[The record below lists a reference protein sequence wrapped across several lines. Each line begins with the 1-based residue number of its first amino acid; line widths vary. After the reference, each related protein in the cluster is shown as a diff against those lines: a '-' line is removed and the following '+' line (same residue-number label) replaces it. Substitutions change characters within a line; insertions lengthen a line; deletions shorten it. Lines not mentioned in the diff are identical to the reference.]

1 MNKHVELCILDK
13 YEEFTIPSI
22 NIKGVLLNHG
32 IGSVSVM
39 YLNDRIENKMS
50 TLVSYKNRKTTISPQ
65 TKVIRSGK
73 INSKFQ
79 QETEKFEE

>member
-1 MNKHVELCILDK
+1 MNKYVELCKLDK
-13 YEEFTIPSI
+13 YEDFTIPSI
-22 NIKGVLLNHG
+22 NIKGVVLNQG

-39 YLNDRIENKMS
+39 YLNARIEDKLG
-50 TLVSYKNRKTTISPQ
+50 TKVTYKNRKTTISPQ

-79 QETEKFEE
+79 QKTEKLEK

>member
-1 MNKHVELCILDK
+1 MNKYVELCKLDK
-13 YEEFTIPSI
+13 YEDFTIPNI
-22 NIKGVLLNHG
+22 NIKGVVLNQG

-39 YLNDRIENKMS
+39 YLNDRIEDKLGQ
-50 TLVSYKNRKTTISPQ
+50 TVTYKNRKTTISPQ

-79 QETEKFEE
+79 QKAEKLKK

>member
-1 MNKHVELCILDK
+1 MNKYVELCKLDK
-13 YEEFTIPSI
+13 YEDFTIPSI
-22 NIKGVLLNHG
+22 NIKGVVLNQG

-39 YLNDRIENKMS
+39 YLNDRIEDKLG
-50 TLVSYKNRKTTISPQ
+50 TKVTYKNRKTTISPQ

-79 QETEKFEE
+79 QKAEKLEK

>member
-1 MNKHVELCILDK
+1 MNKYVELCKLDK
-13 YEEFTIPSI
+13 YEDFTIPSI
-22 NIKGVLLNHG
+22 NIKGVVLNQG

-39 YLNDRIENKMS
+39 YLNDRIEDKLG
-50 TLVSYKNRKTTISPQ
+50 TKVTYKNRKTTISPQ

-79 QETEKFEE
+79 QKAEKLKK

>member
-1 MNKHVELCILDK
+1 MNKYVELCKLDK
-13 YEEFTIPSI
+13 YEDFTIPNI
-22 NIKGVLLNHG
+22 NIKGVVLNQG

-39 YLNDRIENKMS
+39 YLNDRIEDKLGQ
-50 TLVSYKNRKTTISPQ
+50 TVTYKNRKTTISPQ

-79 QETEKFEE
+79 QKTEKLEK

>member
-1 MNKHVELCILDK
+1 MNKYVELCKLDK
-13 YEEFTIPSI
+13 YEDFTIPSI
-22 NIKGVLLNHG
+22 NIKGVVLNQG

-39 YLNDRIENKMS
+39 YLNDRIEDKLGQ
-50 TLVSYKNRKTTISPQ
+50 TVTYKNRKTTISPQ

-79 QETEKFEE
+79 QKTEKLEK

>member
-1 MNKHVELCILDK
+1 MNKYVELCKLDK
-13 YEEFTIPSI
+13 YEDFTIPSI
-22 NIKGVLLNHG
+22 HIKGVVLNQG

-39 YLNDRIENKMS
+39 YLNDRIEDKLGQ
-50 TLVSYKNRKTTISPQ
+50 TVTYKNRKTTISPQ

-79 QETEKFEE
+79 QKAEKLEK

>member
-1 MNKHVELCILDK
+1 MNKYVELCKLDK
-13 YEEFTIPSI
+13 YEDFTIPSI
-22 NIKGVLLNHG
+22 NIKGVVLNQG

-39 YLNDRIENKMS
+39 YLNDRIEDKLGQ
-50 TLVSYKNRKTTISPQ
+50 TVTYKNRKTTISPQ

-79 QETEKFEE
+79 QKAEKLEK

>member
-1 MNKHVELCILDK
+1 MNKYVELCKLDK
-13 YEEFTIPSI
+13 YEDFTIPSI
-22 NIKGVLLNHG
+22 NIKGVVLNQG

-39 YLNDRIENKMS
+39 YFNDRIEDKLGQ
-50 TLVSYKNRKTTISPQ
+50 TVTYKNRKTTISPQ

-79 QETEKFEE
+79 QKAEKLEK

>member
-1 MNKHVELCILDK
+1 MNKYVELCKLDK
-13 YEEFTIPSI
+13 YEDFTIPNI
-22 NIKGVLLNHG
+22 NIKGVVLNQG

-39 YLNDRIENKMS
+39 YLNDRIEDKLGQ
-50 TLVSYKNRKTTISPQ
+50 TVTYKNRKTTISPQ

-79 QETEKFEE
+79 QKTEKLEE

>member
-1 MNKHVELCILDK
+1 MNKYVELCKLDK
-13 YEEFTIPSI
+13 YEDFTIPSVNI
-22 NIKGVLLNHG
+22 NGVVLEKG

-39 YLNDRIENKMS
+39 YLNERTEDKMG
-50 TLVSYKNRKTTISPQ
+50 TTVAYKSRKTTIAPQ

-79 QETEKFEE
+79 QKAQEFEG

>member
-1 MNKHVELCILDK
+1 MNKYVELCKLDK
-13 YEEFTIPSI
+13 YEDFTIPSI
-22 NIKGVLLNHG
+22 NIKGVVLNQG

-39 YLNDRIENKMS
+39 YLNDRIEDKLG
-50 TLVSYKNRKTTISPQ
+50 TKVTYKNRKTTISPQ

-79 QETEKFEE
+79 QKTEKLEK

>member
-1 MNKHVELCILDK
+1 MNKYVELCKLNK
-13 YEEFTIPSI
+13 YEDFTIPNI
-22 NIKGVLLNHG
+22 KIKGVVLNQG

-39 YLNDRIENKMS
+39 YLNDRIEDKLGQ
-50 TLVSYKNRKTTISPQ
+50 TVTYKNRKTTISPQ

-79 QETEKFEE
+79 QKTEKLEE